1 MSLGG
6 TDRLWSLVA
15 SSVLTKTSHPLLH
28 LRSLFSL
35 CVFLFVVCFCIFST
49 TWASCSLYHSSALWT
64 VWTPRISTSLSSSIA
79 FILFNNP

>member
-1 MSLGG
+1 MSLGR
-6 TDRLWSLVA
+6 TDWLWSLVA

-35 CVFLFVVCFCIFST
+35 SVFFCCLFLYLFT

-64 VWTPRISTSLSSSIA
+64 VWMPRISTSLSSSIA